1 MLKKCTRQEFEKH
14 VDFAYA
20 LALVPSKSSYPTYRD
35 GIKTKEMFL
44 ERAEK
49 AFSRDTEDILLF
61 EHNGK
66 TEGWIHYYRIPEDK
80 YLSTVSFN
88 INSDAAEAMQE
99 FLDFAKTE
107 FCGYDLYL
115 GYPAENKDA
124 VKFLSSHGFEC
135 IESSYNNTAF
145 LEKHKIMPHSD
156 EIVRI
161 TKKNYGCFRALHEQ
175 AEENMYW
182 NCDRIYA
189 DLENWAIF
197 VKMTDGEPVG
207 TVYYTRAG
215 DGWFEIFGTDMKD
228 GVNDPD
234 LLAELV
240 NAALNDAKVR
250 GGRFMTWFCEEE
262 NLEAAKRSN
271 FMCVGKYVCYTAHLD
286 G

>member
-1 MLKKCTRQEFEKH
+1 MLKKCTRQDFDKNAE
-14 VDFAYA
+14 FAYE
-20 LALVPSKSSYPTYRD
+20 LALVPSKSSYPTYND

-61 EHNGK
+61 EHNVK
-66 TEGWIHYYRIPEDK
+66 TEGWIHYYCIPENK
-80 YLSTVSFN
+80 YLSAVSFN
-88 INSDAAEAMQE
+88 INSDAAEAMRE
-99 FLDFAKTE
+99 FLDFARAG
-107 FCGYDLYL
+107 FRGYDLYL
-115 GYPAENKDA
+115 GYPAENEVAAD
-124 VKFLSSHGFEC
+124 FLSSHGFEC

-145 LEKHKIMPHSD
+145 LEKHRIVPISD
-156 EIVRI
+156 EIVPI
-161 TKKNYGCFRALHEQ
+161 TKENYGYFRTLH
-175 AEENMYW
+175 AEANENMYW

-189 DLENWAIF
+189 DLENWTVF
-197 VKMTDGEPVG
+197 VKITNGEPVG
-207 TVYYTRAG
+207 AVCYTMAG
-215 DGWFEIFGTDMKD
+215 DGWFEIFGTDIKD

-250 GGRFMTWFCEEE
+250 GGRFMTWFCGEE

-271 FMCVGKYVCYTAHLD
+271 FMCVGKYVCYMAHLD